1 MAEGY
6 EMHVI
11 CNTHWDREWLYDF
24 QDTRMFLVEFM
35 DKLIEIFDK
44 EPGYKHYLMDSQVIP
59 VEDYLEV
66 RPEMREKVERYVR
79 EDRLQIGP
87 WYTLPEEFNVSGESI
102 VRNLVIG
109 HRLSEGYGKVTKTG
123 YSPFSYGQNS
133 QMAQIYRGF
142 DIDTIL
148 FYHGIHKDETKSE
161 FILEAPDGSW
171 VYGSRMGSFA
181 RYNFYFSVW
190 RPAVYGKKI
199 LERQYTMDMGGLPFH
214 LAGAH
219 RYMSHHFLLDPKK
232 ELNIENLREAMAQM
246 KKDELEHARTRYLAL
261 MQGMDSTQPDLLEVE
276 IVKEASKL
284 LDKDDTILF
293 SSLPDYLDKV
303 KEAVK
308 DMDLTVLKGERRTP
322 RPIGHLVHLYGDVT
336 SSRSRMKRANTKTE
350 YALQRLAEPFAMAA
364 STLGAEYPERLFDM
378 AWRYLLKCH
387 PHDSIAG
394 SGVDQIEKDVTNR
407 LDQARCISEGL
418 MRRALG
424 KIQMSIDNSDVK
436 DDELILTV
444 FNPSPFPRSEVVTA
458 VFDLPNEMKAEYFSI
473 RDGSTGELAPMQE
486 ISRVQQMSVVR
497 HLADATMEMPSDQI
511 RVHFE
516 AKDLPALGYRTYII
530 RKEAARVFE
539 VGSLKISGREM
550 ENEYLKVRVASDGT
564 IDLTDKE
571 TGRVYC
577 GLNEFVDDGEAG
589 HPWRHVFPAYDE
601 AISSIGSPFT
611 FSFVEAGPLSATLK
625 IENRM
630 QIPVKLEENDSE
642 RVRRIDADGNAASR
656 SKERKEMVVTSLIR
670 LQKGSRALQVK
681 VLFKNE
687 CRDHRLRVCFP
698 TGLSKATH
706 SAAETPFDVVERA
719 IDRPKGTDWAGS
731 PNPTHPMGRFVD
743 VSDGVNGMALV
754 NEGLREYEVTDTP
767 ERRICLTLM
776 RAYQIELATVAW
788 RWEKHPEMQL
798 SQCYGDH
805 EFEYCIVPH
814 SGTWADG
821 KVFSY
826 VDKLNLPLEIAQA
839 GAYKG
844 TLPKEMSFF
853 SVAPEDL
860 VLSGVKPAEDG
871 KGIIIRVF
879 NPSDREI
886 SGGITAWKDIAS
898 ADMVQLSE
906 KVIAPLAPSGKE
918 VTFTA
923 APRKIVTVRIVLA

>member
-35 DKLIEIFDK
+35 DKLIDIFDK

-66 RPEMREKVERYVR
+66 RPEMREKVEKYIR
-79 EDRLQIGP
+79 EDRLQVGP

-102 VRNLVIG
+102 VRNLQIG
-109 HRLSEGYGKVTKTG
+109 HRISEGYGKVTKTG

-181 RYNFYFSVW
+181 RYNFYFAVW

-199 LERQYTMDMGGLPFH
+199 LERDYTPDMGGLPFH
-214 LAGAH
+214 LAGPH
-219 RYMSHHFLLDPKK
+219 RYASHHFLLDPKK
-232 ELNIENLREAMAQM
+232 ELNIENLKEAMAQM

-276 IVKEASKL
+276 IVREAEKL
-284 LDKDDTILF
+284 LEADDSILF
-293 SSLPDYLDKV
+293 SSLPAYLDKV

-350 YALQRLAEPFAMAA
+350 YALHRLAEPFAVAA
-364 STLGAEYPERLFDM
+364 STLGAEYPERLLDM
-378 AWRYLLKCH
+378 AWKYLLKCH

-394 SGVDQIEKDVTNR
+394 SGVDQIEKDVLNR
-407 LDQARCISEGL
+407 LDQSRCISEGL

-424 KIQMSIDNSDVK
+424 KIQMQIDNSSVK
-436 DDELILTV
+436 DDELVLTV
-444 FNPSPFPRSEVVTA
+444 FNPSPFERSEVVTA
-458 VFDLPNEMKAEYFSI
+458 IFDLPDVFEAEYYSI
-473 RDGSTGELAPMQE
+473 RDACTGDLAPMQE
-486 ISRVQQMSVVR
+486 VSRVEQMAVVR

-530 RKEAARVFE
+530 RKEEARVFE
-539 VGSLKISGREM
+539 VGNLRVSGRAI
-550 ENEYLKVRVASDGT
+550 ENEYLKVEAACDGT
-564 IDLTDKE
+564 ITVTDKE
-571 TGRVYC
+571 SGQVYA

-589 HPWRHVFPAYDE
+589 HPWRHVFPAFDE
-601 AISSIGSPFT
+601 AISSVGSPFT
-611 FSFVEAGPLSATLK
+611 FSVVESGPLSATLK

-630 QIPVKLEENDSE
+630 QIPVQLEENDSE

-656 SKERKEMVVTSLIR
+656 SKERKEMVITSVIR
-670 LQKGSRALQVK
+670 LTKGSRSVDVK
-681 VLFKNE
+681 VNFTNE

-698 TGLSKATH
+698 TNISGATH
-706 SAAETPFDVVERA
+706 SAAETPFDVVERE

-743 VSDGVNGMALV
+743 VSDGTHGMALV

-805 EFEYCIVPH
+805 EFAYSIVPH
-814 SGTWADG
+814 SGTWADA
-821 KVFSY
+821 KVFTH
-826 VDKLNLPLEIAQA
+826 VDRLNLPLEVAQA
-839 GAYKG
+839 GPYKG
-844 TLPKEMSFF
+844 TLPQEMSFF
-853 SVAPEDL
+853 KVGPENL

-871 KGIIIRVF
+871 NGIIVRVF
-879 NPSDREI
+879 NPSDREVSGTI
-886 SGGITAWKDIAS
+886 SAWKDIVS
-898 ADMVQLSE
+898 ADMMQLNE
-906 KVIAPLAPSGKE
+906 KVIDALTPAGKD

-923 APRKIVTVRIVLA
+923 APRKVVTVRLVLA